1 MHHSTPATQ
10 PSKKFCVFH
19 QRHFRKPANIKEHIA
34 PAEYPVIPTPHSKQD
49 ACVMCK
55 AIRQSINW
63 VWRQTNTEKAADG
76 SWVIQ
81 HSGNFIQT
89 FLRYFC
95 IDVHEPKYVAP
106 RAACA
111 QIHLH
116 GPIGLAPD
124 KLIAKVL
131 GKLRRSIGASPVCD
145 NNFSFRRSLAQM
157 SQKPTYQRRFI
168 KNRNNDRELHSK
180 RATQMFRRC
189 VIFSKAA
196 SACLL
201 GLNAEKYPGAN

>member
-34 PAEYPVIPTPHSKQD
+34 PAEYPVIPTPHSEQD
-49 ACVMCK
+49 TCVMRK
-55 AIRQSINW
+55 AIGQSINW

-116 GPIGLAPD
+116 GPMGLARH
-124 KLIAKVL
+124 KLIARVP
-131 GKLRRSIGASPVCD
+131 GKLRRSIGASPIRD

-157 SQKPTYQRRFI
+157 SQKRAYQRRFI
-168 KNRNNDRELHSK
+168 KNRNDNRELHWNVLPK
-180 RATQMFRRC
+180 CFRD
-189 VIFSKAA
+189 AY
-196 SACLL
+196 L
-201 GLNAEKYPGAN
+201 